1 MKTVFHA
8 ATRAA
13 VIAFAITVA
22 PLGTANATSLDNL
35 ERERAKLLSNY
46 LDPSLAAGDRQRVIE
61 PARRRL
67 VDLERM
73 VLRDDSLAAKPNA
86 AVRGAFEN
94 YDLTFLVHASAEK
107 RVTILEIWLR
117 EVGVSTSTTMAAR
130 VGRR

>member
-1 MKTVFHA
+1 MRTRFHTA
-8 ATRAA
+8 MRAVGLA
-13 VIAFAITVA
+13 LAITTV
-22 PLGTANATSLDNL
+22 PLSMANGTTLDNL

-46 LDPSLAAGDRQRVIE
+46 LDPALAAGDRKRLIE

-73 VLRDDSLAAKPNA
+73 VLRDDSLAAKPSA

-94 YDLTFLVHASAEK
+94 YDLTFLIHASAEK
-107 RVTILEIWLR
+107 KATILEIWLR
-117 EVGVSTSTTMAAR
+117 EVGVSTSTTLAAR